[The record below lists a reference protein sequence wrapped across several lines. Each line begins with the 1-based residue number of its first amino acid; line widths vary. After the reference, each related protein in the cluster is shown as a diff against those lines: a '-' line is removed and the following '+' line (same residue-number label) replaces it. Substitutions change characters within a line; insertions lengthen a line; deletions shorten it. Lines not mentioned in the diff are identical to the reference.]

1 MVSDRVTTRV
11 TSSTGPLPCQEFE
24 PRDISFLASPTAFL
38 NDVCI
43 NGCAV
48 LLQMD
53 MPNSDVAIFSTFDL
67 PRIRYHATDDMLWRN
82 TRWTCYW
89 EKDVW
94 VLPIHRP
101 AHVGHWVVCVIY
113 LSTKELRLFDS
124 LAERKPWKHDVK
136 VGSF

>member
-1 MVSDRVTTRV
+1 MRGCVATRT
-11 TSSTGPLPCQEFE
+11 TSSTGGFPQQVFE
-24 PRDISFLASPTAFL
+24 PRDISFLTRPTAFL

-43 NGCAV
+43 NGCAI

-53 MPNSDVAIFSTFDL
+53 MPNPTVAIFSTHDL
-67 PRIRYHATDDMLWRN
+67 PRIRYNAADDILWRN
-82 TRWTCYW
+82 TFWTRYW

-101 AHVGHWVVCVIY
+101 ANAGHWVVCVIY
-113 LSTKELRLFDS
+113 LSRKELHLFDS